1 MNDCSNPSSR
11 RRFLA
16 GGAAALAA
24 SALPAARAQGTR
36 EITVLAHR
44 VHQGAATTGA
54 GGDATAAFREATK
67 LGVSWVTLG
76 DVNAIHERLL
86 REASLSATAI
96 DVAFLLNG
104 RANARNL
111 ALFEPL
117 DGLMKEAPIE
127 DLADFAPGLLQPFRS
142 SAGLHGIPVRHS
154 TNALVYNEDLFK
166 ERGVDPHFK
175 TFEDVLAAAR
185 QLTFKRS
192 DGTSVVGLS
201 FAPQFASHFLTLSR
215 CIGADYMLADRS
227 IVAAEEP
234 MVRFVEAMADLYKS
248 GALPRNFATQ
258 NNEEVATQIQQGR
271 CAMSLNSLARMPVLN
286 DPVKSKYPG
295 KIKPMTPPISAGPGG
310 KGVYN
315 APVEFWALMIPKNS
329 ANKRQA
335 WEFIRSLSSRN
346 GTLQMA
352 RNGNGPTRIS
362 TYQSLSDLPFAAAE
376 AKALAQARA
385 HLPAFDEQS
394 RAHDIFIEETQGAIV
409 GMKPVRQAMTD
420 ATRRVRPLAFGG

>member
-1 MNDCSNPSSR
+1 MSECSNPSGR

-16 GGAAALAA
+16 GGAAAMAA
-24 SALPAARAQGTR
+24 GVLPAARAQAG

-44 VHQGAATTGA
+44 VHQNAATTGA
-54 GGDATAAFREATK
+54 GGDATAAFRETTK
-67 LGVSWVTLG
+67 LNVSWVTLG

-117 DGLMKEAPIE
+117 DAFMKEAPIE
-127 DLADFAPGLLQPFRS
+127 DLADFAPGLLQPFRT
-142 SAGLHGIPVRHS
+142 SAGLQGIPVRHS

-166 ERGVDPHFK
+166 ERGVAPNFK
-175 TFEDVLAAAR
+175 TFDDVLAAAR
-185 QLTFKRS
+185 QLTFKRA

-234 MVRFVEAMADLYKS
+234 MIRFIEAMADLYKS

-258 NNEEVATQIQQGR
+258 TNEEVAAQIQQGR

-286 DPVKSKYPG
+286 DPAKSKYPG
-295 KIKPMTPPISAGPGG
+295 KIKPMTPPVSAGPGG

-335 WEFIRSLSSRN
+335 WEFIRSLSSKN

-362 TYQSLSDLPFAAAE
+362 TYQSLTDQPFAAAE
-376 AKALAQARA
+376 VKALAQARA

-394 RAHDIFIEETQGAIV
+394 RAHDIFIEETQSAIV
-409 GMKPVRQAMTD
+409 GMKPARQAMTD
-420 ATRRVRPLAFGG
+420 ATRRVRPLVFGG